1 MVIGITHL
9 GLPVITDAHMARTVL
24 MARMLDYRIDQ
35 LHLAHI
41 ILKGLDDGRGGTDFS
56 SQKGVPLQDWSVMEY
71 TLSIRMRRSS
81 RPAVRL
87 SQDMG
92 DIKLFVSPD
101 RV

>member
-1 MVIGITHL
+1 
-9 GLPVITDAHMARTVL
+9 MAVEEQTFPLR
-24 MARMLDYRIDQ
+24 
-35 LHLAHI
+35 
-41 ILKGLDDGRGGTDFS
+41 
-56 SQKGVPLQDWSVMEY
+56 KGVPLQDWSVMEY